1 MNGTNERYQVIA
13 ALNLV
18 SSEIHPAIGFRF
30 FPVPAGGELEGFRE
44 NRIKTKLTYLNDHA
58 LKDKKYLVGDKFS
71 IADSYLY
78 IVLTWLKPG
87 ELDAYPAV
95 KAYFE
100 GIKALPFVV
109 EAHAKMAGN
118 PATTA

>member
-1 MNGTNERYQVIA
+1 MNGTKERYQVIS
-13 ALNLV
+13 ALNLI

-30 FPVPAGGELEGFRE
+30 YPVPTGGELEAFRE
-44 NRIKTKLTYLNDHA
+44 KRIQAKLTYLNDKE
-58 LKDKKYLVGDKFS
+58 LKGKSFLVGNSFT

-78 IVLTWLKPG
+78 IVLSWLKPADF
-87 ELDAYPAV
+87 DAFPNV

-100 GIKALPFVV
+100 GIKSLPVV
-109 EAHAKMAGN
+109 MEAHAKMAFN